1 MVYVYECVLIKIEQ
15 TLKKVQILGSKGGL
29 SETQITL
36 HIEIEFACNF

>member
-1 MVYVYECVLIKIEQ
+1 MVYVYEYKMKIEQ
-15 TLKKVQILGSKGGL
+15 TLKNGEFLGFKGEL

>member
-1 MVYVYECVLIKIEQ
+1 MMYVYEYVIKLEQ
-15 TLKKVQILGSKGGL
+15 TFKNGKILGSKGEL